1 MNKKQDKPNQQDKD
15 KGNQLKKFAKF
26 TTIGIQMM
34 ATIVGGY
41 YLGIYLDEKSGYL
54 EPFYSKWVGMGAVFL
69 AIGSVLWQVIKE
81 SK

>member
-1 MNKKQDKPNQQDKD
+1 MNKKQDKANQQG
-15 KGNQLKKFAKF
+15 KGNQLKKYAKF

-34 ATIVGGY
+34 AIIVGGY
-41 YLGIYLDEKSGYL
+41 YLGVYLDEKSGCQV
-54 EPFYSKWVGMGAVFL
+54 PFYSKWVGMGSVFL